1 MNWLA
6 WCSNF
11 SIKSIFKEEEVPR
24 TKDQGP
30 RTKDLPMKLR
40 LFLCFSRVLRTEF
53 FQYIRTSLKVGD
65 LVSSFRSVYCIFNI
79 WPQSRWIRQWP
90 LRHANNKM
98 KEWYNR
104 LLFVDCVLLCG
115 FYGGVML
122 MYVLQVPR
130 DGYYYRTR
138 VPKYQV
144 TVQYSTTYIRTRGLL
159 VMGSWD
165 LIPIRMGWG

>member
-122 MYVLQVPR
+122 MYVLLPYQSTKVP
-130 DGYYYRTR
+130 GNS
-138 VPKYQV
+138 
-144 TVQYSTTYIRTRGLL
+144 TVQYYLHTYAGALSHGQLR
-159 VMGSWD
+159 
-165 LIPIRMGWG
+165 PYPY